1 MNDSNY
7 SHPPVSCSVSWEW
20 RKRRWERTLRETVR
34 GLRHPGQGGP
44 IVTKALI
51 FINLVFFSLMV
62 LQGAAAGQGS
72 RVFLRPDTYLLIHSG
87 AQIWPLVLSQG
98 EWWRCITYA
107 FTHGGL
113 IHLAFNMVVLYQIG
127 PLVESEI
134 GASRYVFLYA
144 FTAITGT
151 VAGLFWHPGVPV
163 VGASGALFGLI
174 GFAAA
179 YYHRIGGPA
188 GTGRRNFMLQWAAF
202 AFIFGLLVGADNAGH
217 FGGALGGLILGLIL
231 PIRGALLRQTDP
243 LFHILGGA
251 SAVMVAA
258 SLAFLVK
265 SWF

>member
-1 MNDSNY
+1 MKVLNNSRPLANF
-7 SHPPVSCSVSWEW
+7 SVSWEW
-20 RKRRWERTLRETVR
+20 RKRRWERNVRETFR

-44 IVTKALI
+44 VVTKTLI
-51 FINLVFFSLMV
+51 FLNLVFFSLMI
-62 LQGAAAGQGS
+62 LQGAALGLGA
-72 RVFLRPDTYLLIHSG
+72 RVFLNPPTFLLVKFG
-87 AQIWPLVLSQG
+87 GQLWPLVFTHG
-98 EWWRCITYA
+98 EWWRCVTYA

-134 GASRYVFLYA
+134 GASRYLFLYVL
-144 FTAITGT
+144 TALTGT

-163 VGASGALFGLI
+163 VGASGAIFGLI

-188 GTGRRNFMLQWAAF
+188 GIGRRNFMLQWAAF

-217 FGGALGGLILGLIL
+217 LGGALGGLVLGLIL
-231 PIRGALLRQTDP
+231 PIRGALLRRTDV

-251 SAVMVAA
+251 SAVIVVA
-258 SLAFLVK
+258 SLAFLVT